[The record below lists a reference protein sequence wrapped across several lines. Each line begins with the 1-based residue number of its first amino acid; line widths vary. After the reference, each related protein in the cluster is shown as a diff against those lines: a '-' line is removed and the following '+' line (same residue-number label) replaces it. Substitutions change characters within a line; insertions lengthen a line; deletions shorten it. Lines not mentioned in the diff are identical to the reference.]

1 MKRYLSI
8 AVTIIISLVMT
19 DRASGGFM
27 NGNELYADCTSSKP
41 DDLAACVSYVEG
53 VIDAGATQHSFFVEA
68 ARQGSK
74 APPPKGS
81 VVEGTVGI
89 VGGSQWC
96 LRKTVKARQ
105 AVDAVVAF
113 LRNNP
118 ADRDASAS
126 SLVAVA
132 AEQAWPCSND

>member
-81 VVEGTVGI
+81 VVEGTV
-89 VGGSQWC
+89 
-96 LRKTVKARQ
+96 KARQ